1 MEHEP
6 FIFKGKLYDFEQKIV
21 EFLLVDAEMNGSDPN
36 QTIIYIYILLHRK
49 LTQAQ
54 LAELTGFP
62 KSKVSKITSKLVME
76 GILKKK
82 FIPGTHTNEYM
93 LIQQP
98 FEMNFIPIKK
108 IIQSFNEMTAFME
121 NMIDELLKLQG
132 KYRQDRDLLIW
143 RLYDFCRYS
152 RGCSQ
157 ILEFDI
163 EHSRLSKFK
172 YIDKTYDLLTP
183 QFRDHIQEYL
193 MNFDKSSTYLID
205 LQDEEIQKIE
215 AKVIK
220 FLLDHV
226 IKEEKES
233 ISRILAYF
241 MTRGKLTQNSIQQL
255 TDFSSGTI
263 SQTLRYLL
271 KEKKIDQI
279 PTTRIAGNEYYYTM
293 ESISLMLLRHHTDV
307 YKDLI
312 AWKPTFDEIKQ
323 QLNEHGNDLLF
334 TDGYFSI
341 YTITDKIL
349 TIFFP
354 KYEQYLNQHERLLE
368 INEKSIF
375 QPPSDS
381 NYQH

>member
-76 GILKKK
+76 GILKKE

-98 FEMNFIPIKK
+98 FEMNFVPIEK

-121 NMIDELLKLQG
+121 NMIDELLKLPG
-132 KYRQDRDLLIW
+132 KYRQDRDLLVW

-157 ILEFDI
+157 ILEFNI
-163 EHSRLSKFK
+163 EHSRLSKFT

-183 QFRDHIQEYL
+183 QFRDHIREYL
-193 MNFDKSSTYLID
+193 MNLDKSSTYLID

-293 ESISLMLLRHHTDV
+293 ESISLMLLRHHASV

-349 TIFFP
+349 TIFFT

-375 QPPSDS
+375 QPSSDL
-381 NYQH
+381 N